1 MKKDIYI
8 IAEIGINH
16 NGDLAIAKKLIDI
29 AKVAGCDVVKFQK
42 RNPDVCVPEHQKSV
56 MRDTPWGKM
65 TYLEY
70 KYKVEFEKKEY
81 DEIDTYCKN
90 KQIDWTASPWDLDSL
105 NFLNKYDVP
114 FIKIP
119 SALLTDIELIKEST
133 KTGKKVIISTGMS
146 TIEEVDAAVDAIKGI
161 NSNASYAIL
170 HCNSTYPAPND
181 ELNLKCI
188 QTLKDRYKCEVG
200 YSGHEFGLTTTIASI
215 CLGATIIE
223 RHITLDRTM
232 WGTDQMCSV
241 EPQGLIKLVRGVR
254 ELNNALGDGVKVV
267 TETEKPIRD
276 KLRK

>member
-16 NGDLAIAKKLIDI
+16 NGDLSIAKKLIDI
-29 AKVAGCDVVKFQK
+29 AQVAGCDVVKFQK
-42 RNPDVCVPEHQKSV
+42 RNPDVCVPEHQKTV
-56 MRDTPWGKM
+56 MRDTPWGRM
-65 TYLEY
+65 TYLDY
-70 KYKVEFEKKEY
+70 KYKVEFGQREY
-81 DEIDTYCKN
+81 DEIDVYCKE
-90 KQIDWTASPWDLDSL
+90 KGIKWSASPWDLDSL
-105 NFLNKYDVP
+105 DFINQYDIP

-119 SALLTDIELIKEST
+119 SALLTDLELIKEST
-133 KTGKKVIISTGMS
+133 KTGKKIIISTGMS
-146 TIEEVDAAVDAIKGI
+146 TIEEIDDAVNAIKEI
-161 NSNASYAIL
+161 NDSADYAVL

-181 ELNLKCI
+181 ELNLRCI
-188 QTLKDRYKCEVG
+188 ETLKSKYQCEVG
-200 YSGHEFGLTTTIASI
+200 YSGHEFGLTTTIASV

-241 EPQGLIKLVRGVR
+241 EPQGLIKLVRGIK

-267 TETEKPIRD
+267 TATEKPIRE

>member
-42 RNPDVCVPEHQKSV
+42 RNPDVCVPEHQKTV

-70 KYKVEFEKKEY
+70 KYKVEFEKQEY
-81 DEIDTYCKN
+81 DEIDAYCKN

-146 TIEEVDAAVDAIKGI
+146 TIEEVDAAVDAIKEI
-161 NSNASYAIL
+161 NSSASYAIL

-254 ELNNALGDGVKVV
+254 ELNNALGDGIKVV
-267 TETEKPIRD
+267 TETEKPIRN